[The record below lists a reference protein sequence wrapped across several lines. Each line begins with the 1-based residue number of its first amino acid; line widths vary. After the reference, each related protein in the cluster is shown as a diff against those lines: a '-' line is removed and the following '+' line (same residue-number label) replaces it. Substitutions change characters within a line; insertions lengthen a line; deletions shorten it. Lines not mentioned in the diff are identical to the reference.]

1 MIYDVVLVGSG
12 FSAIATLC
20 NLIERL
26 PASAAVAVIGD
37 DPGFG
42 RGTAYR
48 SELYLHRLNVPAGRM
63 SLFPDRPDGF
73 VEWLAER
80 QLPLRDGDFAS
91 RQDYGLYVRDSLAA
105 LMRNKRPRCK
115 VDFIRAKATGC
126 VECYNATLGF
136 FLDNGGEIAGRNIVL
151 CLGVGN
157 APLPVDI
164 SRLAPS
170 ARERVIENP
179 WRLSWLRRVG
189 RGDDVCILGSG
200 LTMIDQVLALHA
212 RGFRGKIDVLS
223 RRGLVPH
230 GHVVAPRPPADFDPQ
245 TLPVK
250 MSELLHRLRQESRSA
265 GDWRSVM
272 DRLRPQT
279 QALWARLPSCERIR
293 FLRHALAWWNIHRHR
308 VAPDVHKRFHALL
321 ESGQVAVHA
330 GFLYDVQQGE
340 GGLCVSYRAKGTQDS
355 RRLNVDWLINC
366 TGVER
371 AGIAHSPLL
380 AEMKRQ
386 ALIKADPLGLGIVVD
401 RHSRVLGEIASNAR
415 IYAVGALTAGQFWEI
430 TAVPDIRIQAQT
442 VAGDV
447 ATAVAARE
455 TLATAGLG

>member
-1 MIYDVVLVGSG
+1 MIYDAVLVGSG

-26 PASAAVAVIGD
+26 PATATVAVIGD

-63 SLFPDRPDGF
+63 SLFPDRPNGF
-73 VEWLAER
+73 VDWLAER
-80 QLPLRDGDFAS
+80 KRPLRDGDFAS

-105 LMRNKRPRCK
+105 LLRNKKNRCK
-115 VDFIRAKATGC
+115 VDLIRAKATGC
-126 VECYNATLGF
+126 VERYNATLGF
-136 FLDNGGEIAGRNIVL
+136 LLKNGGEIAGRNVVL

-157 APLPVDI
+157 APLPVDV
-164 SRLAPS
+164 SRLAAS
-170 ARERVIENP
+170 AKERIIENP

-189 RGDDVCILGSG
+189 RDDDVCILGSG

-212 RGFRGKIDVLS
+212 RGFRGMIDVLS

-230 GHVVAPRPPADFDPQ
+230 GHVAPKPPADFDPQ
-245 TLPVK
+245 TLPVT
-250 MSELLHRLRQESRSA
+250 MSALLHRLREESKVA

-279 QALWARLPSCERIR
+279 QALWARLPAAERVR
-293 FLRHALAWWNIHRHR
+293 FLRHALPWWNIHRHR
-308 VAPDVHKRFHALL
+308 VAPDVHARFRDLM
-321 ESGQVAVHA
+321 ESGQVVVHA
-330 GFLYDVQQGE
+330 GFLLSVEQTGNS
-340 GGLCVSYRAKGTQDS
+340 LAIHYRAREARGS
-355 RRLNVDWLINC
+355 RQLDVDWLINC

-371 AGIAHSPLL
+371 AGMAHSPLL
-380 AEMKRQ
+380 AEMKRL
-386 ALIKADPLGLGIVVD
+386 ALIKADPQGLGIVVNPQ
-401 RHSRVLGEIASNAR
+401 SRVIGDAASSVR
-415 IYAVGALTAGQFWEI
+415 LYAVGALTAGQFWEI
-430 TAVPDIRIQAQT
+430 TAVPDIRIQAQA

-447 ATAVAARE
+447 AAVI
-455 TLATAGLG
+455 AGKEGG

>member
-1 MIYDVVLVGSG
+1 MIYDAVLVGSG

-20 NLIERL
+20 NLIELL
-26 PASAAVAVIGD
+26 PVTATVAVIGD

-73 VEWLAER
+73 VEWLTER
-80 QLPLRDGDFAS
+80 KRPLREGDFAS

-105 LMRNKRPRCK
+105 LLRSKRSRCK

-126 VECYNATLGF
+126 VERYNATLGF
-136 FLDNGGEIAGRNIVL
+136 LLDNGGEIAGRNVVL

-157 APLPVDI
+157 APLPVKI
-164 SRLAPS
+164 SGLSGEAK
-170 ARERVIENP
+170 ERVIENP

-189 RGDDVCILGSG
+189 LDDRVCILGSG

-230 GHVVAPRPPADFDPQ
+230 GHAKTPKPPADFDPA
-245 TLPVK
+245 TLPAT
-250 MSELLHRLRQESRSA
+250 MSALLHRLRRESQVT

-272 DRLRPQT
+272 DRLRPHT
-279 QALWARLPSCERIR
+279 QALWARLPASERSR
-293 FLRHALAWWNIHRHR
+293 FLRHALPWWNIHRHR
-308 VAPDVHKRFHALL
+308 VAPDVHTRFQQLL
-321 ESGQVAVHA
+321 TSGQVAVHA
-330 GFLYDVQQGE
+330 GFLSGVAGRE
-340 GGLCVSYRAKGTQDS
+340 GGLVISYRPKGTRDIES
-355 RRLNVDWLINC
+355 LDTGWLINC

-371 AGIAHSPLL
+371 AGISHSPLL
-380 AEMKRQ
+380 AEMRRQ
-386 ALIKADPLGLGIVVD
+386 GLIKADPQGLGIAVD
-401 RHSRVLGEIASNAR
+401 HGSKVIGDVALNAQV
-415 IYAVGALTAGQFWEI
+415 YAVGALTAGQYWEI
-430 TAVPDIRIQAQT
+430 TAVPDIRVQAH
-442 VAGDV
+442 
-447 ATAVAARE
+447 AVASEVAAVVASP
-455 TLATAGLG
+455 ATGAHSAPA

>member
-1 MIYDVVLVGSG
+1 MIYDAVLVGSG

-26 PASAAVAVIGD
+26 PATASVAVIGD

-63 SLFPDRPDGF
+63 SLFPDRPNGF

-80 QLPLRDGDFAS
+80 KRPLKDGDFAS

-105 LMRNKRPRCK
+105 LLRNKRPRCK

-126 VECYNATLGF
+126 VERYNATLGF
-136 FLDNGGEIAGRNIVL
+136 LLDNGGEIAGRNVVL

-157 APLPVDI
+157 APLPVDV
-164 SRLAPS
+164 SGLAAS
-170 ARERVIENP
+170 ARERIIKNP

-189 RGDDVCILGSG
+189 RDDAVCILGSG

-212 RGFRGKIDVLS
+212 RGFRGRIDVLS

-230 GHVVAPRPPADFDPQ
+230 GHVVAPKPPADFNPQ

-250 MSELLHRLRQESRSA
+250 MSQLLCRLRKESRVA

-279 QALWARLPSCERIR
+279 QALWARLPQAERTR
-293 FLRHALAWWNIHRHR
+293 FLRHALPWWNIHRHR
-308 VAPDVHKRFHALL
+308 VAPDVHARFRDLIG
-321 ESGQVAVHA
+321 SGQVVVHA
-330 GFLYDVQQGE
+330 GFLSGVEQAGK
-340 GGLCVSYRAKGTQDS
+340 GLAINYRAKGTRDS
-355 RRLNVDWLINC
+355 KQINVDWLINC

-386 ALIKADPLGLGIVVD
+386 ALIKADPQGLGIIVD
-401 RHSRVLGEIASNAR
+401 PQSKVLGGTASHAQL
-415 IYAVGALTAGQFWEI
+415 YAVGALTAGQFWEI
-430 TAVPDIRIQAQT
+430 TAVPDIRIQAQA

-447 ATAVAARE
+447 AAAIAAEEQR
-455 TLATAGLG
+455 G

>member
-1 MIYDVVLVGSG
+1 MIYDTVLVGSG

-20 NLIERL
+20 NLIEIL

-63 SLFPDRPDGF
+63 SLFPDRPNAF

-80 QLPLRDGDFAS
+80 KRPLRDGDFAS

-105 LMRNKRPRCK
+105 LLRNRRPRCK

-126 VECYNATLGF
+126 VERYNATLGF
-136 FLDNGGEIAGRNIVL
+136 LLDNGGEIAGRNVVL

-157 APLPVDI
+157 APLPFDV
-164 SRLAPS
+164 SGLAAS
-170 ARERVIENP
+170 ARKRIVENP

-189 RGDDVCILGSG
+189 RDDNVCILGSG

-230 GHVVAPRPPADFDPQ
+230 GHVVAPAPPADFDPQ

-250 MSELLHRLRQESRSA
+250 LSELLRRLREESRAA

-279 QALWARLPSCERIR
+279 QALWARLPAAERVR
-293 FLRHALAWWNIHRHR
+293 FLRHALPWWNIHRHR
-308 VAPDVHKRFHALL
+308 VAPDVHARFRELM
-321 ESGQVAVHA
+321 ESGRVAVHA
-330 GFLYDVQQGE
+330 GFLSGVEQT
-340 GGLCVSYRAKGTQDS
+340 GGALTITYRSKGTLQS
-355 RRLNVDWLINC
+355 RQVNADWLVNC

-371 AGIAHSPLL
+371 AGIAQSPLL

-386 ALIKADPLGLGIVVD
+386 ALIKADAQGLGIVVD
-401 RHSRVLGEIASNAR
+401 RQSRVQADAASAAGL
-415 IYAVGALTAGQFWEI
+415 YAVGALTAGQFWEI
-430 TAVPDIRIQAQT
+430 TAVPDIRIQAQA
-442 VAGDV
+442 VASDV
-447 ATAVAARE
+447 AAAIAGGDRE
-455 TLATAGLG
+455 

>member
-1 MIYDVVLVGSG
+1 MIYDAVLVGSG

-80 QLPLRDGDFAS
+80 KRPLKEGDFAS

-105 LMRNKRPRCK
+105 LLRNKKQRCR

-126 VECYNATLGF
+126 VERYNETLGF
-136 FLDNGGEIAGRNIVL
+136 LLDNGGEIAGRNVVL

-157 APLPVDI
+157 APLPVDV
-164 SRLAPS
+164 SGLAAS
-170 ARERVIENP
+170 AKERIIENP

-189 RGDDVCILGSG
+189 REDVVCILGSG
-200 LTMIDQVLALHA
+200 LTMIDQVLALQA

-230 GHVVAPRPPADFDPQ
+230 GHVVAPKPPADFDPQ

-250 MSELLHRLRQESRSA
+250 MSALLHRLREESRVT

-279 QALWARLPSCERIR
+279 QALWARLPAAERSR
-293 FLRHALAWWNIHRHR
+293 FLRHALPWWNIHRHR
-308 VAPDVHKRFHALL
+308 VAPDVHGRFRELV
-321 ESGQVAVHA
+321 ENGQVVVHA
-330 GFLYDVQQGE
+330 GFLSAVEEAGK
-340 GGLCVSYRAKGTQDS
+340 GLSINYRAKGTWDGK
-355 RRLNVDWLINC
+355 RMNVDWLINC

-386 ALIKADPLGLGIVVD
+386 ALIKADPRGLGIVVD
-401 RHSRVLGEIASNAR
+401 PQSRVPGDTAIRAR
-415 IYAVGALTAGQFWEI
+415 LYAVGALTAGQFWEI
-430 TAVPDIRIQAQT
+430 TAVPDIRVQAQ
-442 VAGDV
+442 
-447 ATAVAARE
+447 AVANEIASVITARE
-455 TLATAGLG
+455 